1 MQDNQN
7 HGLAIIYAESKFKEY
22 LIEKRDAPL
31 CIDTN
36 FSKEEVSY
44 LKSAYDFAIKNLSE

>member
-7 HGLAIIYAESKFKEY
+7 HDLAIIYAESKFREY

-31 CIDTN
+31 CIDTD
-36 FSKEEVSY
+36 FSKEEISY